1 MGEEYILKDGRFFTD
16 YINANIRD
24 QEIKNKNNI
33 KSIYE
38 FKHYLIDN
46 TNNLIEDNNKK
57 LYKIYVQSILNNV
70 KIDM

>member
-1 MGEEYILKDGRFFTD
+1 MSEEYILKDGRFFTD

-24 QEIKNKNNI
+24 QDIKKKNNI

-38 FKHYLIDN
+38 FKNHLINN
-46 TNNLIEDNNKK
+46 TNNLIQDKNKN

-70 KIDM
+70 KINI